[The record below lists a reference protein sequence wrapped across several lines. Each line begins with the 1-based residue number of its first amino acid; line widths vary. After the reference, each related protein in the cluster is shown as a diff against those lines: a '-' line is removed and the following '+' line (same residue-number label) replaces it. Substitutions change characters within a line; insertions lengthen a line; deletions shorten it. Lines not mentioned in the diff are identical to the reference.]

1 MPYSYELSDD
11 RSIEDYHPICIVS
24 ALFPHQRYLILMEA
38 AHLLGNQMQVF
49 SLYMLA
55 ISCKHLTK

>member
-11 RSIEDYHPICIVS
+11 RSIEDYYPILIVS
-24 ALFPHQRYLILMEA
+24 HQCYLILMEA
-38 AHLLGNQMQVF
+38 THLLGNQMQVF

-55 ISCKHLTK
+55 ISCKYLTK